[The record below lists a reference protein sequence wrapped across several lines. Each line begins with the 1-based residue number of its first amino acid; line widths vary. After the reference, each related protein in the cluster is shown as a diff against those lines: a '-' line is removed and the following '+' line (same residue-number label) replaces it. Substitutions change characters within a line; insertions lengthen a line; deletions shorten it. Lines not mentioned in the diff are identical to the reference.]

1 MYEFLNFN
9 FKIKVSATTLDFTK
23 SIKISRKKIKIVEI
37 KDKKKYKLAST
48 YSDLLTY

>member
-1 MYEFLNFN
+1 MYQFLNFN

-37 KDKKKYKLAST
+37 KDKKSINFRQ
-48 YSDLLTY
+48 LTPIC